1 MESFNARSVC
11 SSGKGGEP
19 EEASRIKDFETIK
32 RRGVT
37 PDVPDTKE
45 KEIAMRKKGFLFSV
59 VVVFALLAV
68 GLAVVPR
75 AKAAYPEPD
84 KVIEL
89 MHHSSPGGGAGLF
102 VLTVGEL
109 LNKTGIVKTKI
120 QVRTHQGGSSAV
132 ALNYL
137 HSKAGDPYVVMMW
150 TTSQLNAMN
159 RGTTVMKL
167 EDITW
172 LTTLV
177 EDGNVMIVPYKSPY
191 KTYKDLLAD
200 AKATPK
206 KVSVGINSI
215 GGSEHI
221 MAVRIERNTGV
232 KFNITAFEFSPTQL
246 IGGHIDMAFG
256 NTAETSS
263 HVKAKRARVLANMGE
278 TRVPF
283 YKDIPTLIE
292 QGTNAAFTQ
301 FRGFFG
307 GPNFPPEAVKF
318 WENAFAKLVKTKEFK
333 EYVKKCDYV
342 VSYKTAAET
351 KAFIQGYNAE
361 LIKDTKYIQENK

>member
-1 MESFNARSVC
+1 M
-11 SSGKGGEP
+11 K
-19 EEASRIKDFETIK
+19 K
-32 RRGVT
+32 
-37 PDVPDTKE
+37 KE
-45 KEIAMRKKGFLFSV
+45 CAMRKKGLFFSTV
-59 VVVFALLAV
+59 VIFPLFVITLAV
-68 GLAVVPR
+68 APTAQAV
-75 AKAAYPEPD
+75 YPEPG

-102 VLTVGEL
+102 VLTCGEL
-109 LNKTGIVKTKI
+109 LNKTGIVKNKI
-120 QVRTHQGGSSAV
+120 QVTTHQGGSSAV

-137 HSKAGDPYVVMMW
+137 LSKGGDPNVVMMW
-150 TTSQLNAMN
+150 TTAQLNALN
-159 RGTTVMKL
+159 RGTTKMKF
-167 EDITW
+167 EEVTW

-200 AKATPK
+200 AKSKPK

-221 MAVRIERNTGV
+221 MAARIERVAGV

-278 TRVPF
+278 TRVPY

-318 WENAFAKLVKTKEFK
+318 WEDAFAKLVKTKEFK
-333 EYVKKCDYV
+333 EFAKKSDYV

-361 LIKDTKYIQENK
+361 LIKDAKYIQENK

>member
-1 MESFNARSVC
+1 
-11 SSGKGGEP
+11 
-19 EEASRIKDFETIK
+19 
-32 RRGVT
+32 
-37 PDVPDTKE
+37 
-45 KEIAMRKKGFLFSV
+45 MRKKRFLFSV

-75 AKAAYPEPD
+75 AQAAYPEPD
-84 KVIEL
+84 KVIEFL
-89 MHHSSPGGGAGLF
+89 HHSSPGGGAGLF
-102 VLTVGEL
+102 VLTCADL
-109 LNKTGIVKTKI
+109 LNKTGIVKAKI
-120 QVRTHQGGSSAV
+120 QVQTRQGGSSAV

-137 HSKAGDPYVVMMW
+137 HSKAGDPYVVMHW
-150 TTSQLNAMN
+150 TTAQLNAMN
-159 RGTTVMKL
+159 RGTTVMKIQ
-167 EDITW
+167 DITW
-172 LTTLV
+172 LTTTV

-191 KTYKDLLAD
+191 KTAKDLLAD
-200 AKATPK
+200 AKSSPK

-221 MAVRIERNTGV
+221 MAARIERVAGL

-256 NTAETSS
+256 NTAETSG

-278 TRVPF
+278 TRVPY

-292 QGTNAAFTQ
+292 QGTNASFTQ

-318 WENAFAKLVKTKEFK
+318 WEDAFAKLMKTKEFK
-333 EYVKKCDYV
+333 EFMKKSDYV
-342 VSYKTAAET
+342 AAYKTAAET
-351 KAFIQGYNAE
+351 KAFIQGYNTE
-361 LIKDTKYIQENK
+361 LIKDTNYIQASK

>member
-1 MESFNARSVC
+1 M
-11 SSGKGGEP
+11 K
-19 EEASRIKDFETIK
+19 K
-32 RRGVT
+32 RRILSSIV
-37 PDVPDTKE
+37 
-45 KEIAMRKKGFLFSV
+45 
-59 VVVFALLAV
+59 V
-68 GLAVVPR
+68 GLSLFAFTVMTAPAVQ
-75 AKAAYPEPD
+75 AAYPEPD
-84 KVIEL
+84 KVIEFL
-89 MHHSSPGGGAGLF
+89 HHSSPGGGAGLF
-102 VLTVGEL
+102 VLTCADL

-120 QVRTHQGGSSAV
+120 QVQTRQGGSSAV

-150 TTSQLNAMN
+150 TTAQLNALN
-159 RGTTVMKL
+159 RGTTRMKI
-167 EDITW
+167 EDVTW
-172 LTTLV
+172 LTTTV
-177 EDGNVMIVPYKSPY
+177 EDGNVMIVPFKSPY
-191 KTYKDLLAD
+191 KNAKELIAD
-200 AKATPK
+200 AKTTPK

-221 MAVRIERNTGV
+221 MAARIERVAGL

-278 TRVPF
+278 TRVPY
-283 YKDIPTLIE
+283 YKDVPTLIE

-307 GPNFPPEAVKF
+307 APNFPPEAVKF
-318 WENAFAKLVKTKEFK
+318 WEDAFAKLVKTKEFA
-333 EYVKKCDYV
+333 EFVKKSDYV
-342 VSYKTAAET
+342 VSYKTAAAT

-361 LIKDTKYIQENK
+361 LIKDAKYIEENK